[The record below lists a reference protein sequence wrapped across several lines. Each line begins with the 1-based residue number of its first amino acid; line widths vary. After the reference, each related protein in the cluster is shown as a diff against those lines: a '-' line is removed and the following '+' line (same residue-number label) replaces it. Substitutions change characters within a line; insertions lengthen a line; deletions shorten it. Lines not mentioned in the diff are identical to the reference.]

1 MPFTI
6 DITSLLVGVALGI
19 VLGGLCIIAL
29 IRAADFLEGPLGA
42 AEYATRYPI
51 RYGEAGHMHACAAAL
66 TSAETNALHA
76 GRNDIA
82 VRIHDIRG
90 ELADWNAA

>member
-1 MPFTI
+1 MFDPLT
-6 DITSLLVGVALGI
+6 LLAGAMIGA
-19 VLGGLCIIAL
+19 VLGVLCTIAFA
-29 IRAADFLEGPLGA
+29 RAAEFIEGPLGA
-42 AEYATRYPI
+42 AEYATRHPI
-51 RYGEAGHMHACAAAL
+51 RYGKAGHLHACATAL